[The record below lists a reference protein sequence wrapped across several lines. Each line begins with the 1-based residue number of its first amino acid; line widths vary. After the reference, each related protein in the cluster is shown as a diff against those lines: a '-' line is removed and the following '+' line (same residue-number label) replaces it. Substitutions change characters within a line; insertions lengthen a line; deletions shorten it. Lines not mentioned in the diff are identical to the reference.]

1 MCALIQGIEC
11 LLGSDG
17 VAILTV
23 GRMIKDERTKQEEL
37 RTIFDVKDA
46 AERLG

>member
-1 MCALIQGIEC
+1 MSVISVGI
-11 LLGSDG
+11 
-17 VAILTV
+17 VILTMD
-23 GRMIKDERTKQEEL
+23 RMIKDERTKQEEL